1 MRGCCWHLMLTR
13 VRPADAWGLNGE
25 VASEA
30 VSCSAAAAR
39 VALVKEVVG
48 ARPEGTYGP
57 LPMFKLAALRTV
69 HSTC

>member
-1 MRGCCWHLMLTR
+1 MWLLLRPRSALTL
-13 VRPADAWGLNGE
+13 VSSAAGWGLNGE

-39 VALVKEVVG
+39 VALVKDVVG

-57 LPMFKLAALRTV
+57 VPIVKLAALRANCTG
-69 HSTC
+69 